1 MALDAGSAS
10 FDDAMSAAPRFLV
23 SGYYGFGNTGDEA
36 ILAGLIEGFREL
48 RPAAE
53 LTVLS
58 GNPAETI
65 AEHGVI
71 GVPRGL
77 ASARRQLGLSDAL
90 ISGGG
95 GLLQDVTS
103 WRSPLYYLA
112 VMRLARSAR
121 RPIAFIGQSIGPLRR
136 RWVGSL
142 VRRAVSPVEAMAVR
156 DVASRQALIELGLSR
171 LPEVTA
177 DLAFL
182 LSPPTDGEIASAR
195 GKVGL
200 SDVTDPVAAIALRRR
215 PGVEQDQSM
224 AEVGA
229 AIGSACDRLGLR
241 PLLIPMQPAQDT
253 QVARAVG
260 ASLPAGRAIIA
271 PPLRAREVLALTAS
285 CQMVIAM
292 RLHAL
297 IFAALSRVPLV
308 AISYDPKVDGLM
320 EQLGLKPA
328 AELAR
333 FDAARLK
340 QAIEESWHRRAD
352 VSEAV
357 GARLP
362 RLRSLALR
370 NVELALSLVP
380 TA

>member
-1 MALDAGSAS
+1 MALGAGSPS
-10 FDDAMSAAPRFLV
+10 FDDAMSAAPRFLL

-77 ASARRQLGLSDAL
+77 ASARRQLTLSDAL

-112 VMRLARSAR
+112 VMRLAQSAR
-121 RPIAFIGQSIGPLRR
+121 CPVAFIGQSVGPLRR
-136 RWVGSL
+136 RWVRSL
-142 VRRAVSPVEAMAVR
+142 VRRALSRVEAMAVR
-156 DVASRQALIELGLSR
+156 DAASRQALIELGLSR
-171 LPEVTA
+171 SPEVTA

-182 LSPPTDGEIASAR
+182 LSPPTDEEIASAR
-195 GKVGL
+195 GKAGL
-200 SDVTDPVAAIALRRR
+200 SHVPDPLAAIALRRR
-215 PGVEQDQSM
+215 PGVEQDRVV
-224 AEVGA
+224 AEVGS
-229 AIGSACDRLGLR
+229 AIGSACDQLGLR
-241 PLLIPMQPAQDT
+241 PLLIPMQPVQDT
-253 QVARAVG
+253 QVARAV
-260 ASLPAGRAIIA
+260 AAALPTGRAIIA

-285 CQMVIAM
+285 CQLMIAM

-297 IFAALSRVPLV
+297 IFAALSRVPPI
-308 AISYDPKVDGLM
+308 AISYDPKVDALM

-328 AELAR
+328 TELSR
-333 FDAARLK
+333 FDAARLT
-340 QAIEESWHRRAD
+340 QAMEESWHMRAGI
-352 VSEAV
+352 SEALD
-357 GARLP
+357 ARLP
-362 RLRSLALR
+362 RLRSLALH
-370 NVELALSLVP
+370 NIELALSVI
-380 TA
+380 AR